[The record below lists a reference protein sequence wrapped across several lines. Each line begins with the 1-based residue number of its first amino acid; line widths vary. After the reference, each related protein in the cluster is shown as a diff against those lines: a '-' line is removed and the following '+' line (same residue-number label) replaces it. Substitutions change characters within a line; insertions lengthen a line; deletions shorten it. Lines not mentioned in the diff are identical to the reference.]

1 MELSGLEH
9 LIYGLVSGLTEIF
22 PVSARAHST
31 LILKVLGRSESAMSL
46 FCLSILQ
53 FWQPSIFPAGQ
64 SWRKCPVHGKWRG
77 FPKSAASVRWIFA
90 A

>member
-31 LILKVLGRSESAMSL
+31 LILKVLGAERISNVPVLLM
-46 FCLSILQ
+46 Q

-77 FPKSAASVRWIFA
+77 FQKSAASVRWIFA